1 MDVSPEQVEPVID
14 PKKIQGLK
22 YFSSVSDLLA
32 RLHDVGTERD
42 KASNRDLFFD
52 QYVSMILL
60 YFFNPTL
67 TGMRSIQAASQLE
80 KVQKVLGCQ
89 KTSLGSFSEAGRVFD
104 AECLQPILAE
114 LAARLKPLAVAG
126 QSREAELLAGLTAVD
141 GTLLPALP
149 KMFWALWNYEHKR
162 AAKLHLHFEVFSA
175 APVRAEITAGQSC
188 EKKSLQ
194 RMLEA
199 GRFYVIDRGYEKFQ
213 LYQDIVDA
221 DSSFVGSVRGQMTWT
236 VRRERELSEAA
247 RQAGVVFDAEVDL
260 GGDKA
265 QGVLK
270 QPYRVVIVERPSSR
284 PGEEKRLVLVTNR
297 MDLDAELI
305 ALAYRY
311 RWQIELFFRWLKCIL
326 GCKHLLSTSQNG
338 VAIQVYTA
346 LIASLLITLWTGR
359 KPTKRTYE
367 MLCLYFQGWASLDEL
382 MAHLDKLKAA
392 DKLARK

>member
-1 MDVSPEQVEPVID
+1 MGVSPPPVEPTID
-14 PKKIQGLK
+14 PKSIMGLK
-22 YFSSVSDLLA
+22 YFSALSDLLA
-32 RLHDVGTERD
+32 RLRDVGTARD
-42 KASNRDLFFD
+42 KAGNRDLFFD
-52 QYVSMILL
+52 RYVSLILL

-67 TGMRSIQAASQLE
+67 TGVRSIQAASQLE
-80 KVQKVLGCQ
+80 KVQKAFGCQ

-104 AECLQPILAE
+104 AECLKPILAE

-149 KMFWALWNYEHKR
+149 KMFWALWNYEHKK

-175 APVRAEITAGQSC
+175 APVRAEITAGQAC

-199 GRFYVIDRGYEKFQ
+199 GRFYAIDRGYEKFQ

-221 DSSFVGSVRGQMTWT
+221 GSSFVGSVRGQMTWT
-236 VRRERELSEAA
+236 VLRERELSPVA
-247 RQAGVVFDAEVDL
+247 RQAGVVFDAEVNL
-260 GGDKA
+260 GGQKA
-265 QGVLK
+265 DGVLK
-270 QPYRVVIVERPSSR
+270 QPYRVVIIERSSTR

-297 MDLDAELI
+297 MDLDADMI

-311 RWQIELFFRWLKCIL
+311 RWQIELFFRWLKCVL

-346 LIASLLITLWTGR
+346 LIASLLITLWVGR

-382 MAHLDKLKAA
+382 MAHLNKLNATG
-392 DKLARK
+392 KLAR

>member
-1 MDVSPEQVEPVID
+1 MAVSSPPDKLVID
-14 PKKIQGLK
+14 PKSIQGLK
-22 YFSSVSDLLA
+22 YFSALSSLLEG
-32 RLHDVGTERD
+32 LHDVGTARD
-42 KASNRDLFFD
+42 KAGNRDLFCD
-52 QYVSMILL
+52 QYVSLLLL

-67 TGMRSIQAASQLE
+67 TSLRGLQAASQLQ
-80 KVQKVLGCQ
+80 KVQKALGCRP
-89 KTSLGSFSEAGRVFD
+89 TSLGSFSEASRVFD
-104 AECLQPILAE
+104 AESLQPILAE
-114 LAARLKPLAVAG
+114 LAKRLKPLAVG
-126 QSREAELLAGLTAVD
+126 GRSREAELLAGLTAVD

-149 KMFWALWNYEHKR
+149 KMFWALWNHEHKK

-175 APVRAEITAGQSC
+175 APVRAEITAGQGC

-213 LYQDIVDA
+213 LFQDIVDA
-221 DSSFVGSVRGQMTWT
+221 GSSFVGSVRDQMTWT
-236 VRRERELSEAA
+236 VLHERELSDEA
-247 RQAGVVFDAEVDL
+247 RQAGVVFDAEVNL
-260 GGDKA
+260 GGQKA
-265 QGVLK
+265 EGVLT
-270 QPYRVVIVERPSSR
+270 QPYRVVILQRSPSR
-284 PGEEKRLVLVTNR
+284 PGEDTRLVLVTNR
-297 MDLDAELI
+297 RDLDAEMI

-338 VAIQVYTA
+338 VALQVYTA

-382 MAHLDKLKAA
+382 MRHLNSLKAL
-392 DKLARK
+392 DSLDS

>member
-1 MDVSPEQVEPVID
+1 MAVASPPDKLVID
-14 PKKIQGLK
+14 PKSIQGLK
-22 YFSSVSDLLA
+22 YFSALSSLLE
-32 RLHDVGTERD
+32 RLHDVGTARD
-42 KASNRDLFFD
+42 KAGNRDLFCD
-52 QYVSMILL
+52 QYVSLMLL

-67 TGMRSIQAASQLE
+67 TSLRGLQAASQLQ
-80 KVQKVLGCQ
+80 KVQKTLGCRP
-89 KTSLGSFSEAGRVFD
+89 TSLGSFSEASRVFD
-104 AECLQPILAE
+104 AESLQPILAE

-126 QSREAELLAGLTAVD
+126 RSREAELLTGLTAVD

-149 KMFWALWNYEHKR
+149 KMFWALWNYEHKK

-175 APVRAEITAGQSC
+175 APVRAEITAGQGC

-199 GRFYVIDRGYEKFQ
+199 GRFYVFDRGYEKFQ
-213 LYQDIVDA
+213 LFQDIVDA

-236 VRRERELSEAA
+236 VLHERELSDEA
-247 RQAGVVFDAEVDL
+247 RQAGVVFDAEVNL
-260 GGDKA
+260 GGQKA
-265 QGVLK
+265 EGVLT
-270 QPYRVVIVERPSSR
+270 QPYRVVILERSTSR
-284 PGEEKRLVLVTNR
+284 PGEDTRLVLVTNR
-297 MDLDAELI
+297 MDLDAEMI

-338 VAIQVYTA
+338 VALQVYTA

-382 MAHLDKLKAA
+382 TAHLNKLNAL
-392 DKLARK
+392 DQLDS

>member
-1 MDVSPEQVEPVID
+1 MGVSSQQAEPTID
-14 PKKIQGLK
+14 PKSIQGLK
-22 YFSSVSDLLA
+22 YFSALKDLLVP
-32 RLHDVGTERD
+32 LHEVGTQRD
-42 KASNRDLFFD
+42 KAGNRELFFD
-52 QYVSMILL
+52 QYVSLILL

-67 TGMRSIQAASQLE
+67 TAMRSIQAASQLD
-80 KVQKVLGCQ
+80 KVQKAFGCQ
-89 KTSLGSFSEAGRVFD
+89 KFSLGLFSEAGRVFD
-104 AECLQPILAE
+104 AEQLQPILAE

-126 QSREAELLAGLTAVD
+126 KSREAELLVGLTAVD

-149 KMFWALWNYEHKR
+149 QMFWALWNYEHKK

-175 APVRAEITAGQSC
+175 APVRAEITAGQGC

-213 LYQDIVDA
+213 LFQDIVDA
-221 DSSFVGSVRGQMTWT
+221 DSSFVASVRGQMTWT
-236 VRRERELSEAA
+236 VLRERELSAAA
-247 RQAGVVFDAEVDL
+247 RQAGVVFDAEVNL
-260 GGDKA
+260 GGQKA
-265 QGVLK
+265 DGVLK
-270 QPYRVVIVERPSSR
+270 QPYRVVIIERSSSR
-284 PGEEKRLVLVTNR
+284 PGEEKRLVLVTSR
-297 MDLDAELI
+297 MDLDADMI

-326 GCKHLLSTSQNG
+326 VCKHLLSTSQNG

-346 LIASLLITLWTGR
+346 LIASLLITLWVGR

-382 MAHLDKLKAA
+382 LAHINKLKAS
-392 DKLARK
+392 DKLAG

>member
-1 MDVSPEQVEPVID
+1 MGVSPPPVEPTID
-14 PKKIQGLK
+14 PKSIQGLK
-22 YFSSVSDLLA
+22 YFSAVSDLLA
-32 RLHDVGTERD
+32 RLHDVGTARD
-42 KASNRDLFFD
+42 KAGNRDLFFD
-52 QYVSMILL
+52 QYVSLILL
-60 YFFNPTL
+60 YFFTPTL
-67 TGMRSIQAASQLE
+67 TGVRSIQAASQLE
-80 KVQKVLGCQ
+80 KVQKALGCQ

-104 AECLQPILAE
+104 AEYLKPILAE

-126 QSREAELLAGLTAVD
+126 HSREAELLAGLTAVD

-175 APVRAEITAGQSC
+175 APVRAEITAGQAC

-194 RMLEA
+194 SMLEA
-199 GRFYVIDRGYEKFQ
+199 GRFYAIDRGYEKFQ

-236 VRRERELSEAA
+236 VLRERELSAAA
-247 RQAGVVFDAEVDL
+247 RQAGVVFDAEVNL
-260 GGDKA
+260 GGQKA
-265 QGVLK
+265 DGVLK
-270 QPYRVVIVERPSSR
+270 QPYRVLIIERSSTR

-297 MDLDAELI
+297 MDLDADMI

-311 RWQIELFFRWLKCIL
+311 RWQIELFFRWLKCVL

-346 LIASLLITLWTGR
+346 LIASLLITLWVGR

-382 MAHLDKLKAA
+382 MAHINKLKAT
-392 DKLARK
+392 DKLAR

>member
-1 MDVSPEQVEPVID
+1 MGVSSPQSEATIN
-14 PKKIQGLK
+14 PKSIQGLK
-22 YFSSVSDLLA
+22 YFSALKDLLVP
-32 RLHDVGTERD
+32 LHDVGTQRD
-42 KASNRDLFFD
+42 KAGNRDLYFD
-52 QYVSMILL
+52 QYVSLILL

-80 KVQKVLGCQ
+80 KVQKAFGCQ

-104 AECLQPILAE
+104 AEHLQPILSE

-126 QSREAELLAGLTAVD
+126 QSREAELLVGLTAVD

-149 KMFWALWNYEHKR
+149 KMFWALWNYEDKK

-175 APVRAEITAGQSC
+175 APVRAEITAGQGC

-199 GRFYVIDRGYEKFQ
+199 GRFYVVDRGYEKFQ
-213 LYQDIVDA
+213 LFQDIVDA
-221 DSSFVGSVRGQMTWT
+221 NSSFVGSVRGQMTWT
-236 VRRERELSEAA
+236 VLHERELSEAA
-247 RQAGVVFDAEVDL
+247 RQAGVVQDAEVNL
-260 GGDKA
+260 GGKKA
-265 QGVLK
+265 DGVLK
-270 QPYRVVIVERPSSR
+270 QPYRVVIIERSSTR
-284 PGEEKRLVLVTNR
+284 PGEDKRLVLVTNR
-297 MDLDAELI
+297 MDLDAEMI

-346 LIASLLITLWTGR
+346 LIASLLITLWVGR
-359 KPTKRTYE
+359 KPTKRTFE

-382 MAHLDKLKAA
+382 MAHINKLKAL
-392 DKLARK
+392 DKLAR

>member
-1 MDVSPEQVEPVID
+1 MGVSPEQVEPVID
-14 PKKIQGLK
+14 PKSIKGLK
-22 YFSSVSDLLA
+22 YFSAISDLLVGL
-32 RLHDVGTERD
+32 RDVGTARD
-42 KASNRDLFFD
+42 KAGNRELFYD
-52 QYVSMILL
+52 HYVSLILL

-67 TGMRSIQAASQLE
+67 TSMRSIQAASQLE
-80 KVQKVLGCQ
+80 NVQKVLGCQ

-104 AECLQPILAE
+104 AECLKPILAE

-199 GRFYVIDRGYEKFQ
+199 GRFYALDRGYEKFQ
-213 LYQDIVDA
+213 LFQDIVDTG
-221 DSSFVGSVRGQMTWT
+221 SSFVASVRGQMTWT
-236 VRRERELSEAA
+236 VLHERKLSEAA
-247 RQAGVVFDAEVDL
+247 RQAGVVFDAEVNL
-260 GGDKA
+260 GGEKA
-265 QGVLK
+265 EGVLK
-270 QPYRVVIVERPSSR
+270 QPYRVVIVERSSTR

-297 MDLDAELI
+297 MDLDADMI

-346 LIASLLITLWTGR
+346 LIASLLITLWIGR

-382 MAHLDKLKAA
+382 MAHLNKLKAA
-392 DKLARK
+392 DKLAR